1 MAKEYTLE
9 EIMAMKPQKAS
20 KKEPEE
26 KEYTLEEIQSMSGE
40 SESPSFAEDAIEL
53 AQYVGEGVDR
63 YTGAPTRSAIK
74 AATEGKNPF
83 SAFASQWGEPT
94 KEAPTGAEVAR
105 SLGVGDEPFQL
116 ATRDMYSM
124 RGGGIGPMREDADFS
139 NAELAGLAI
148 DIFADPTML
157 ARLPLKTA
165 QLVVK
170 SSPRLQRK
178 LLEVGGQKVLKTF
191 LDDVPVGKIGKL
203 MEKTGAERSVGN
215 VLMEYNLGKHSGNP
229 ERLLE
234 EIAGKVEKTYEKIG
248 SRQRMVDAKRTG
260 GLVEQKAREVD
271 DIIDK
276 LSKSKKEVEGSVYS
290 GSRITDGESIKKDLM
305 DYFTELQT
313 KPGQAEDALDLKK
326 KGEILDKYLGKY
338 MSKEQKDMF
347 KGDVNPY
354 MSFKDLNELKRGI
367 GKRLREDIFK
377 KDVSEKIAKE
387 DEVLTKLYLY
397 LKDEIETMAKSF
409 DPELGE
415 QLINANMDSHALQTL
430 KSALVNIPPKE
441 LKKMG
446 GIEALGD
453 IIGTGAVALTSY
465 GAGAALGESVST
477 PLVLGLTGMYGASR
491 GIPKRIGKSIRNME
505 AKTLQKLKSGQLFE
519 SPYTKGGMMG
529 IDAMRSGSAVM
540 QEEPMQKAVGRRP
553 QSIDPVALAQ
563 QANFMVADTQIPR
576 DTQWIKDHPKIFLMR
591 LRQANPNLA
600 EQMKIAIDQNNDSIL
615 RKTIP
620 IVAQQVPEIFEFDEF
635 GMFDGKIIDPAMRQL
650 YTKKVMEDNSL
661 DAYQKT
667 VILDHLNRTNE
678 VLK

>member
-1 MAKEYTLE
+1 MAKEYTIE
-9 EIMAMKPQKAS
+9 EIMAMKPQKTKQTDS
-20 KKEPEE
+20 KE
-26 KEYTLEEIQSMSGE
+26 KEYTLEEIQAMSGSPDE
-40 SESPSFAEDAIEL
+40 PSFAEDALEL

-74 AATEGKNPF
+74 AATEGSNPF

-94 KEAPTGAEVAR
+94 KGAPTGIEVAKAI
-105 SLGVGDEPFQL
+105 GVPSYEVGGMVEAKNPAIMSGETDEPMLNSQ
-116 ATRDMYSM
+116 
-124 RGGGIGPMREDADFS
+124 EV
-139 NAELAGLAI
+139 AGLAI
-148 DIFADPTML
+148 DVFADPTML
-157 ARLPLKTA
+157 LRLPLKTA

-170 SSPRLQRK
+170 SSPKLQRK

-191 LDDVPVGKIGKL
+191 LDEIPVSKIGKL

-215 VLMEYNLGKHSGNP
+215 VLLEYNLGRHSGNP
-229 ERLLE
+229 EKLLE

-248 SRQRMVDAKRTG
+248 SRQRMVGAKRTG
-260 GLVEQKAREVD
+260 GLVEQKAKEVD

-276 LSKSKKEVEGSVYS
+276 LSKSKKEIEGSVYS

-305 DYFTELQT
+305 DYFSELQT
-313 KPGQAEDALDLKK
+313 KPGQATDALDLKQK
-326 KGEILDKYLGKY
+326 EKILNKYLGKY
-338 MSKEQKDMF
+338 MSKAQKDMF

-377 KDVSEKIAKE
+377 KEISDKIAKE

-397 LKDEIETMAKSF
+397 LKDEIEDMAKSF

-430 KSALVNIPPKE
+430 KSALVNIPAKE

-446 GIEALGD
+446 GVEALGD

-491 GIPKRIGKSIRNME
+491 GLPKRIGKSIRNLE
-505 AKTLQKLKSGQLFE
+505 SKGLQKIQSGQLFE
-519 SPYTKGGMMG
+519 SPVTRGVMTGAD
-529 IDAMRSGSAVM
+529 IMRGGSAVM
-540 QEEPMQKAVGRRP
+540 QEEPIQEALGRAP
-553 QSIDPVALAQ
+553 QSIDPVELAERTS
-563 QANFMVADTQIPR
+563 MMISDTEIPR
-576 DTQWIKDHPKIFLMR
+576 DTQWIKDHPKVFLMR
-591 LRQANPNLA
+591 LRQANPQLA
-600 EQMKIAIDQNNDSIL
+600 LQMKLALDKGNDSVL

-620 IVAQQVPEIFEFDEF
+620 LVAQQVPEIFEFDEF
-635 GMFDGKIIDPAMRQL
+635 GSFDGKIIDPAMKQL
-650 YTKKVMEDNSL
+650 YTERVMEDSSL